1 MSWKMTIKRHYPEQ
15 PLVGVAAVIF
25 KREEV
30 LLVRRGQEPAKGVWS
45 LPGGLVEVGESL
57 VEAVKR
63 EIKEETGLTVVILG
77 VTAVLERI
85 YRDSDDRIPYHY
97 ILIDFICEYEA
108 GDLRPAS
115 DIDDAR
121 FVAAAD
127 LNSLDLPEFTARVIK
142 RAREQREQGNFLTLL

>member
-1 MSWKMTIKRHYPEQ
+1 MTIKRHYPEQ

-63 EIKEETGLTVVILG
+63 EIKEETGLTVGILG

-142 RAREQREQGNFLTLL
+142 RAREHREQGNFLTLL

>member
-1 MSWKMTIKRHYPEQ
+1 MTIKRHYPEQ

-142 RAREQREQGNFLTLL
+142 RAREQREQGNFLPLL

>member
-1 MSWKMTIKRHYPEQ
+1 MKRHYPEQ

-25 KREEV
+25 KGEEV

-63 EIKEETGLTVVILG
+63 EIKEETGLTVAILG

-85 YRDSDDRIPYHY
+85 YRDSDDRIAYHY

-108 GDLRPAS
+108 GDLRPGS

-127 LNSLDLPEFTARVIK
+127 LNSLDLPEFTARVIQ
-142 RAREQREQGNFLTLL
+142 RAREQREQGNFLPLL